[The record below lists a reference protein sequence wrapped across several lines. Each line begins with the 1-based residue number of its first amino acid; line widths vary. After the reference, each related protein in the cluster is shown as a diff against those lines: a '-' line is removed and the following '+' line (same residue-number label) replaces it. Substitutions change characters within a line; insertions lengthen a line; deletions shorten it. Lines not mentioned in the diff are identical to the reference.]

1 MKFRIKHISFLE
13 NNERSISKCTISG
26 RFLAK
31 SKYFGTSSAR
41 PKPLT
46 AFEFVTLPV
55 IAESD
60 PVLTLHNGNK
70 MRVYLG
76 GDPFYMVVETQSIIE
91 VHDSEAEANQVSKRP
106 SLIARATFNLRRPT
120 VRNFISFEFPYQ
132 KY

>member
-31 SKYFGTSSAR
+31 SKYFGTPSA
-41 PKPLT
+41 KAKALT

-91 VHDSEAEANQVSKRP
+91 VHDSEAEAKRKKTEKKKEP
-106 SLIARATFNLRRPT
+106 QPKTHAQTSMFGDID
-120 VRNFISFEFPYQ
+120 IFEDLCEW
-132 KY
+132 

>member
-13 NNERSISKCTISG
+13 NNERSITKCSISG

-41 PKPLT
+41 AKALT

-55 IAESD
+55 ISESD
-60 PVLTLHNGNK
+60 PVLTLHDGNK

-76 GDPFYMVVETQSIIE
+76 GDPFYMVAETRSIIE
-91 VHDSEAEANQVSKRP
+91 VHDSEAEQKRKKTESKKEP
-106 SLIARATFNLRRPT
+106 QNNAHDQTSMFGDID
-120 VRNFISFEFPYQ
+120 IFEDLCGW
-132 KY
+132 

>member
-13 NNERSISKCTISG
+13 NNERSISKCSISG

-41 PKPLT
+41 AKALT

-55 IAESD
+55 ISESD
-60 PVLTLHNGNK
+60 PVITLHNGNK

-91 VHDSEAEANQVSKRP
+91 VHDSEAAQKRKKKEPQTKTCNQSNT
-106 SLIARATFNLRRPT
+106 LGDID
-120 VRNFISFEFPYQ
+120 IFEDLCGW
-132 KY
+132 